1 MATSTQE
8 KSEMARFKVL
18 VSFLVLIGVCSLAA
32 TSFAKPA
39 PKPKCGF
46 NGDYSFFF
54 EDPDSEIAGVGYFSV
69 SLDAKTGC
77 RSGVVVPGGIINCY
91 NNNISP
97 YGFEDFIED
106 GFVYLESD
114 GEGTMEIETNS
125 TDGICDSGDDAIEL
139 DISVVSGGK
148 KVLFNSNGVEYVQSG
163 TVDNAGYEYT
173 LTGRAEKCF
182 SGAISGSYDIRFW
195 EPDSYIV
202 GDCTIVVAGGYV
214 TGGSC
219 RCNNDGTEY
228 LSEIETGG
236 YNLGEGCQSSTG
248 FLTFTVTSDEVCGD
262 TSTIYLDF
270 AVAEGGEE
278 LMGSCDNAN
287 SFDCAFEGWKM

>member
-1 MATSTQE
+1 
-8 KSEMARFKVL
+8 MARSKFIMSLL
-18 VSFLVLIGVCSLAA
+18 VAVAFCAMAG
-32 TSFAKPA
+32 TSFALTK
-39 PKPKCGF
+39 PKPKCAFTGA
-46 NGDYSFFF
+46 YSFNLWA
-54 EDPDSEIAGVGYFSV
+54 PDDDLYGVGYVSV
-69 SLDAKTGC
+69 NCAGKVL
-77 RSGVVVPGGIINCY
+77 PGGIINCNY
-91 NNNISP
+91 DGTM
-97 YGFEDFIED
+97 YEDFIEN
-106 GFVYLESD
+106 GFVYLETD

-125 TDGICDSGDDAIEL
+125 SSGICGTGDNAIEL
-139 DISVVSGGK
+139 DISVVSSGR
-148 KVLFNSNGVEYVQSG
+148 KVLFNSNGAEYAQSG
-163 TVDNAGYEYT
+163 TVDNAGYDYT

-195 EPDSYIV
+195 EPDSYRV